1 MKYIYAALAGIA
13 FTSPSFAQN
22 ITAEAGLS
30 TLGLYA
36 APIYEMNENIDIRV
50 PLCFRSQNYKSTE
63 GGTTIDG
70 KVTSESVSVMLDYFP
85 SGSGFR
91 ISGGLTAG
99 GYNFD
104 ASTASLVF
112 DGTIYTS
119 DFDLNIKQDRN
130 IVPVIALGYTR
141 PVGQSG
147 WQILAATGV
156 RFSHLTA
163 TVSGQNALAAADKTT
178 FETDFD
184 EFNDELSKNKFIPFI
199 TIGASFS
206 F

>member
-13 FTSPSFAQN
+13 FTTPSFAQN

-36 APIYEMNENIDIRV
+36 APVYEMNENIDIRV
-50 PLCFRSQNYKSTE
+50 PLYFGSQNYKSTE
-63 GGTTIDG
+63 VGTTIDG
-70 KVTSESVSVMLDYFP
+70 KVTSESVGVMLDYYP

-104 ASTASLVF
+104 ASTASLEF
-112 DGTIYTS
+112 DGTTYTS
-119 DFDLNIKQDRN
+119 DFDLNIKQDKN

-147 WQILAATGV
+147 WQILAEAGA
-156 RFSHLTA
+156 RFTHLTA
-163 TVSGQNALAAADKTT
+163 TVSGQNALAAADKDA
-178 FETDFD
+178 FESDFD
-184 EFNDELSKNKFIPFI
+184 EFNNELSINKFIPFI

>member
-1 MKYIYAALAGIA
+1 MAGIA
-13 FTSPSFAQN
+13 FTAPSFAQN

-30 TLGLYA
+30 TLGLYT
-36 APIYEMNENIDIRV
+36 APVYEMNENIDIRL
-50 PLCFRSQNYKSTE
+50 PLYFGSQNNKSTE

-70 KVTSESVSVMLDYFP
+70 KVTSGSVGVMLNYYP
-85 SGSGFR
+85 SGSGLR

-104 ASTASLVF
+104 ASTASLEF
-112 DGTIYTS
+112 DGTTYTS
-119 DFDLNIKQDRN
+119 DFDLNIKQDTN
-130 IVPVIALGYTR
+130 IVPVIALGYTH

-147 WQILAATGV
+147 WQILAEAGA
-156 RFSHLTA
+156 RFTHLTA
-163 TVSGQNALAAADKTT
+163 TVSGQSALAASDKTA

-184 EFNDELSKNKFIPFI
+184 EFNDELSKNNFISFI

>member
-22 ITAEAGLS
+22 ITAEAGLW

-36 APIYEMNENIDIRV
+36 APIYEVNENIDVLV
-50 PLCFRSQNYKSTE
+50 PLYFGSQNYKSTE

-70 KVTSESVSVMLDYFP
+70 KVTSESVGVMLVYYP

-104 ASTASLVF
+104 ASAASLEF

-147 WQILAATGV
+147 WQILAEACA
-156 RFSHLTA
+156 RFTHLTA
-163 TVSGQNALAAADKTT
+163 TVSGQNALAAADKTA

-184 EFNDELSKNKFIPFI
+184 EFNDELSKNKCIPFI
-199 TIGASFS
+199 TIGACFS

>member
-13 FTSPSFAQN
+13 FTTPSFAQN

-36 APIYEMNENIDIRV
+36 APVYEMNENIDFRG
-50 PLCFRSQNYKSTE
+50 PLYFGSQNYKST
-63 GGTTIDG
+63 GVGTTIDG
-70 KVTSESVSVMLDYFP
+70 KVTSESVGVMLDYYP

-91 ISGGLTAG
+91 NRRGLNVG

-104 ASTASLVF
+104 ASTASLEF
-112 DGTIYTS
+112 DGTTYTS
-119 DFDLNIKQDRN
+119 DFDLNIKQDKN

-147 WQILAATGV
+147 WQILAEAGA
-156 RFSHLTA
+156 RFTHLTA
-163 TVSGQNALAAADKTT
+163 TVSGQNALAAADKDA
-178 FETDFD
+178 FESDFD
-184 EFNDELSKNKFIPFI
+184 EFNNELSINKFIPFI